1 MKKHKKIKP
10 IPALLFKYDFNRLEG
25 FAIFPYQLWPKQIK
39 ISNLKNQILYYS
51 FIDNLRQQFCK
62 SNLKKSCFL

>member
-10 IPALLFKYDFNRLEG
+10 ISALLFKYDFNRLEG

-39 ISNLKNQILYYS
+39 ISNLKN
-51 FIDNLRQQFCK
+51 
-62 SNLKKSCFL
+62 